1 MQATGGAGGVGVVH
15 IHLLDGQI
23 GQTRHVSL
31 DKAFPSLDRPSAE
44 IVSKISQTRE
54 ALIHALN
61 AFSPSSS
68 SSSSSSPL
76 VSALSSLSSS
86 STSLTSSSSSPSA
99 AHSASLCPTAA
110 AALFLSPEPAL
121 KAAETYLPCVLGLLA
136 ATRPLASAE
145 FFRALRLPWMSVLNV
160 NHTRAPVSFDSFD
173 WEIINVLLTIG
184 LLYRSC
190 AYGKLRVTTTETFDV
205 NSKEIAR
212 LLCVAAGIFEHI
224 RDEWLPRFKGVRI
237 EEAITELTPETYT
250 ALASISLAEAQEVS
264 VRKAMIGG
272 MSEGALAKLCIEISR
287 QFGAAMSCIKNVPAG
302 ENFPESFRAYM
313 AYSQALFAAISLK
326 HQAKEAHAKGQYG
339 IAVGLMQKA
348 KNRLPEEPKRWDT
361 ILTPFFEAYKME
373 RAEILRL
380 AQSFKTHNDRVYYD
394 TVPDEASLPVLT
406 EGKMLMRPI
415 PYQLPEP
422 LPVEI
427 NCIKDSSCVLQ

>member
-1 MQATGGAGGVGVVH
+1 
-15 IHLLDGQI
+15 
-23 GQTRHVSL
+23 
-31 DKAFPSLDRPSAE
+31 
-44 IVSKISQTRE
+44 
-54 ALIHALN
+54 
-61 AFSPSSS
+61 
-68 SSSSSSPL
+68 
-76 VSALSSLSSS
+76 
-86 STSLTSSSSSPSA
+86 
-99 AHSASLCPTAA
+99 
-110 AALFLSPEPAL
+110 
-121 KAAETYLPCVLGLLA
+121 
-136 ATRPLASAE
+136 
-145 FFRALRLPWMSVLNV
+145 VLNV